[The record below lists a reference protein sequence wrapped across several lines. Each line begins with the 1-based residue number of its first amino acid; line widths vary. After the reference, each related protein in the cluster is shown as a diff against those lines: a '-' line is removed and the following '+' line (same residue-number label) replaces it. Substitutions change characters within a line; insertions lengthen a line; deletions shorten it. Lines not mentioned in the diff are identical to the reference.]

1 MFTKIIIA
9 VIATLGAHAIRLEPE
24 THTKVIEKK
33 EGVGAVL
40 ATEQAKKAEAEKK
53 GVFAQVECWDNNC
66 CR

>member
-24 THTKVIEKK
+24 AHTKVIEKK

-40 ATEQAKKAEAEKK
+40 ATE
-53 GVFAQVECWDNNC
+53 
-66 CR
+66 